1 MGNVTTTTY
10 ANQIYLELPYTE
22 ALDQVVAALKDEG
35 FGVLS
40 EIDMQETL
48 KQKRNVDVGSYMILG
63 ACHPPFA
70 ERALKVDQN
79 AGLLL
84 PCNIVVRAE
93 GEGSIVTIL
102 DPVTAISIANDPELA
117 AIAEEARAKLDRVLA
132 ALG

>member
-1 MGNVTTTTY
+1 MANVTTTTY
-10 ANQIYLELPYTE
+10 ANQVSLNVPYAE
-22 ALDQVVAALKDEG
+22 ALDRVVAALKDEG

-40 EIDMQETL
+40 EIDMQATL

-70 ERALKVDQN
+70 ERALKADHN

-84 PCNIVVRAE
+84 PCNVVVRAE
-93 GEGSIVTIL
+93 GEGSVVAIL
-102 DPVTAISIANDPELA
+102 DPVTAISIANDPELT
-117 AIAEEARAKLDRVLA
+117 AIAEEAREKLGRALA

>member
-48 KQKRNVDVGSYMILG
+48 KQKRNVDVGSYMIRG